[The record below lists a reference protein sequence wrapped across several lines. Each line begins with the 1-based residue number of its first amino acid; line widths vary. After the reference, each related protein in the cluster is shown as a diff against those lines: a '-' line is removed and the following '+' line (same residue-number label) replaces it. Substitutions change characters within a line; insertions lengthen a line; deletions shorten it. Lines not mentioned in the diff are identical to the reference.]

1 MAFPQTVLDLKTELD
16 LSGTWTDITSYVYQR
31 DGAVQIS
38 RGRPDE
44 ATQTNP
50 SQLNCQLNNR
60 DGRFSPR
67 NPTGA
72 YYGSIGRNTPVRAS
86 VPAQSS
92 YLRLEGDTTSSVST
106 PDSVGLS
113 ITGDIDI
120 QIDVFITGYS
130 QEMTLAAKANDG
142 TSNISWVFSIL
153 DGGVLAFDWSSSGS
167 TVNIAHST
175 VSVPVGRIAFR
186 VTLAVAS
193 GTVTFYTAPTISGS
207 WTQLG
212 STTVAGATSI
222 FDSNASVTIGYDANF
237 SALLPSMQGNVY
249 GFKILS
255 GIGGTVK
262 AFADF
267 TAQTAGVSSF
277 VDANGNTWTLNGTAE
292 ISNRN
297 YRFHGEMSS
306 WPQRWDPSGNDVWSP
321 AQASGVL
328 RRLGQGS
335 PAADSS
341 MRRYIATLTGSSV
354 PLVYFPCEDG
364 TDSTQIASG
373 IGGSAMAVSGSPTYA
388 SNSSF
393 FCSNPI
399 PVLNGSTW
407 QTSVPIPTG
416 TPTVNSM
423 KFLLAIPSA
432 GETNGSVIARM
443 FTTGSIDR
451 FDLAYSTTSGGS
463 FTLSG
468 FNSSGASLFSNTFVA
483 GINGDLIMVA
493 MLLVK
498 NGTGVDFDVQWMDQA
513 VPNATSAGGSTLASS
528 SVGSIKRIIINP
540 DGALTS
546 TAMGHISVIN
556 ANDLG
561 NYSSPFDAF
570 IGETAAARFARIC
583 LEEGIASRI
592 YGFPDMTQAMGAQ
605 LPATAVALLQ
615 QCEDTDRGMMYEP
628 RQVLGLGYRT
638 RESLEN
644 QSAAL
649 TLSYTSADLGQDS
662 GTSVEPEDDDQYIR
676 NDVTVTRVNG
686 SSSRSTVTSGTLSNQ
701 SPPSGVGP
709 YQFNVSLSCYIDQ
722 QTDDLAGWISYVGTV
737 DEPRYPSLPFR
748 LSRSEISGNS
758 TKYYGLQ
765 ALDQGDYLA
774 ITSPPVWLPPGNIK
788 QIIAGTTE
796 TLGGFTYDINLHGLP
811 ESPYEIGLAGSG
823 STSDNR
829 VDTDGSTLSA
839 SATSAA
845 TSISVATTSP
855 SAAAQ
860 YIWTTTAGDFP
871 FDILVGGER
880 MTVTNITGSSSPQ
893 TFTVTRSVNGVV
905 KAHSSGEAVIVFD
918 PAIVAIDDPD

>member
-1 MAFPQTVLDLKTELD
+1 MAFPQSILDFKAELN

-31 DGAVQIS
+31 NGAVQIS

-50 SQLNCQLNNR
+50 SQIGLELNNR

-86 VPAQSS
+86 VPAQTS

-113 ITGDIDI
+113 ITGDIEI

-142 TSNISWVFSIL
+142 TSNISWVLSIL
-153 DGGVLAFDWSSSGS
+153 DGGVLAFDWSSNGS
-167 TVNIAHST
+167 ALNVAHST
-175 VSVPVGRIAFR
+175 VSVPVGRTAFK

-222 FDSNASVTIGYDANF
+222 FDSTASVTIGYDANF

-277 VDANGNTWTLNGTAE
+277 VDAQSNTWTLNGTAE

-321 AQASGVL
+321 SQASGVL

-335 PAADSS
+335 PPSDSS
-341 MRRYIATLTGSSV
+341 MKRYVRTLTGSSI

-364 TDSTQIASG
+364 ADSTQIASG
-373 IGGSAMAVSGSPTYA
+373 IGGSPMTVNGSPNYA

-399 PVLNGSTW
+399 PALNGSTW
-407 QTSVPIPTG
+407 LANVPVSST
-416 TPTVNSM
+416 TPTVNAM
-423 KFLLAIPSA
+423 KFLLAIPSG

-443 FTTGSIDR
+443 FTTGSIAR
-451 FDLAYSTTSGGS
+451 FDLAYSTSSGGS
-463 FTLSG
+463 FTLNG
-468 FNSSGASLFSNTFVA
+468 FDSSGNSLFANTFVA

-493 MLLVK
+493 VLLVK
-498 NGTGVDFDVQWMDQA
+498 NGTGVDFDVQWMNQA
-513 VPNATSAGGSTLASS
+513 VLNSTSAGGSTLASS
-528 SVGSIKRIIINP
+528 SVGSIQRIVINP
-540 DGALTS
+540 DGALTT

-570 IGETAAARFARIC
+570 IGETAADRFSRIC
-583 LEEGIASRI
+583 SEEGITSRI

-605 LPATAVALLQ
+605 LPATVVSLLQ

-644 QSAAL
+644 QSVAL
-649 TLSYTSADLGQDS
+649 TLSYTSADVGQDS
-662 GTSVEPEDDDQYIR
+662 GTSIEPADDDQYIR
-676 NDVTVTRVNG
+676 NDVTVSRING
-686 SSSRSTVTSGTLSNQ
+686 SSSRETVTTGTLSTQ
-701 SPPSGVGP
+701 PPPSGVGT
-709 YQFNVSLSCYIDQ
+709 YQFSVSVSCFLDK
-722 QTDDLAGWISYVGTV
+722 QTDNLAGWISYVGTV
-737 DEPRYPSLPFR
+737 DQPRYPSLPFR
-748 LSRSEISGNS
+748 LARSEISGS
-758 TKYYGLQ
+758 ATKYYGLQ
-765 ALDQGDYLA
+765 SLDQGDYLA
-774 ITSPPVWLPPGNIK
+774 VSSPPVWLPPGSIK

-796 TLGGFTYDINLHGLP
+796 NLGGYVYDIDLQCIP
-811 ESPYEIGLAGSG
+811 ESPYEIGVVGSG
-823 STSDNR
+823 SASDNR
-829 VDTDGSTLSA
+829 VDTDGSTLHTGVNS
-839 SATSAA
+839 SATSL
-845 TSISVATTSP
+845 SIDTTTLT
-855 SAAAQ
+855 
-860 YIWTTTAGDFP
+860 IDNRLWTTTAGDFP
-871 FDILVGGER
+871 FDIYIGGEQ

-893 TFTVTRSVNGVV
+893 TFTVTRSVNGVS
-905 KAHSSGEAVIVFD
+905 KSHTAGEAVTVVK
-918 PAIVAIDDPD
+918 ATIVALDDPY